1 LESPHKVKTEFGR
14 RKGLSIKEF
23 FTRKTL
29 CPPTALAFFSVQ
41 PSFAFLFVTCERQR
55 EPRAVGLDSI
65 FMKGTR
71 LLHYTGFGIGE
82 RKREA
87 EEEESRQLCEEI
99 APLAMACNKISFHA
113 SPTLHK
119 SHLPLEEMTDSW
131 GGREKLGMESFNRN
145 TQKSFE
151 HEGHPT
157 TSSFSLRFMK
167 RFPACARHPSHAF
180 FHVSFLSVITVS
192 RPLLCDYSLLD
203 SRT

>member
-119 SHLPLEEMTDSW
+119 SQRNDIKEDK
-131 GGREKLGMESFNRN
+131 REKTFQIFTNDQRIREPVP
-145 TQKSFE
+145 E
-151 HEGHPT
+151 
-157 TSSFSLRFMK
+157 
-167 RFPACARHPSHAF
+167 
-180 FHVSFLSVITVS
+180 V
-192 RPLLCDYSLLD
+192 
-203 SRT
+203 